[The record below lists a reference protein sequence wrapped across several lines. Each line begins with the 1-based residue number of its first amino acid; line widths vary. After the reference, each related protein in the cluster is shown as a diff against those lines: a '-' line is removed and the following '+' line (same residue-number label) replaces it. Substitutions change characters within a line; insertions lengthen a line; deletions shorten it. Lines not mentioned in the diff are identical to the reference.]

1 MDLEA
6 FLFFISHYAFLI
18 LIGILSYGVG
28 RRLTQRIQFYS
39 ASEQLS
45 FCITIGLGILAYL
58 VLLIGTL
65 GILYR
70 WLVLSV
76 ISIMAFVCW
85 PVWVELFQRALSA
98 YKQGNLWRWQTIV
111 IFFIL
116 LLISIPLFLMPLYPP
131 TAFDSTM
138 YHLAYAK
145 IYVQQH
151 EIVFTPHLRYPV
163 FPQTNEMLFTLALLL
178 YDDIAAQLI
187 QFLMMGILTVG
198 VFAFG
203 RRHFSQRTGVWA
215 MTIFLSN
222 PMVLWLGASAYIDIG
237 LALFV
242 TMGIYSLFNWI
253 QSKEKKWL
261 ILGALFLGFSAGSK
275 YSALFFLI
283 LFSLLTFYIGYKDRK
298 LLYPLLFVTIAFGVA
313 SFWYFRNWYYTG
325 NPVFPFFG
333 QIFGYSWWSAQDL
346 HGQLNELRSHGMGK
360 SLQSFLLLPWNL
372 AFHQPKF
379 LMEAPYSQIYLFALP
394 FLFLGLL
401 RSKIIGLFTILF
413 LYILFWFNSAQV
425 LRYLIPAIP
434 ILSLTMAA
442 SFEEFLGLLAFDKIQ
457 WMKKW
462 ILTFAISI
470 ALFIP
475 GWRYVYYKLQN
486 DGYPP
491 CTKRDQEIYL
501 TQRLPSFPAYQYLN
515 RVKGSNY
522 SLYALFDENMAY
534 FADGIFKGDWFGPAR
549 FEKIYRKFNDLQA
562 LHRELGALGANYF
575 LVKQKG
581 TPINSPP
588 EDLFPKSHF
597 KLVFKNDHILLFEVL
612 KTD

>member
-1 MDLEA
+1 MNLDLS
-6 FLFFISHYAFLI
+6 LFFISHYAFLI

-45 FCITIGLGILAYL
+45 FCTTIGLGILAYL
-58 VLLIGTL
+58 ILLIGTL

-76 ISIMAFVCW
+76 ISIMVFVCW

-98 YKQGNLWRWQTIV
+98 YKEGNLWRWQTIV

-151 EIVFTPHLRYPV
+151 EIVFTPYLRYPV
-163 FPQTNEMLFTLALLL
+163 FPQTNEMLFTLALLI
-178 YDDIAAQLI
+178 YDGVAAQII

-198 VFAFG
+198 LFAFG
-203 RRHFSQRTGVWA
+203 RRHFSQRAGIWA
-215 MTIFLSN
+215 GAVFLSN

-242 TMGIYSLFNWI
+242 TMGIYAIFNYLHL
-253 QSKEKKWL
+253 KEKSWL
-261 ILGALFLGFSAGSK
+261 ILGGLFLGFAAGSK

-283 LFSLLTFYIGYKDRK
+283 LLGLFVFYIGFKERK
-298 LLYPLLFVTIAFGVA
+298 LLYPFLFIAVLIGIAFP
-313 SFWYFRNWYYTG
+313 WYFRNWYYTE
-325 NPVFPFFG
+325 NPIFPFFSK
-333 QIFGYSWWSAQDL
+333 IFGYGLWSPQDL
-346 HGQLNELRSHGMGK
+346 KGQLHDLMHAHGTGK
-360 SLQSFLLLPWNL
+360 SFQSFLLLPWNL
-372 AFHQPKF
+372 AFNQPKF
-379 LMEAPYSQIYLFALP
+379 LMEAPFSKIYLFALP
-394 FLFLGLL
+394 FLFLSL
-401 RSKIIGLFTILF
+401 RHSKIRKLFVIIF
-413 LYILFWFNSAQV
+413 LYTLFWFSTSQV
-425 LRYLIPAIP
+425 LRYLLPIIP
-434 ILSLTMAA
+434 ILSLAIAT
-442 SFEEFLGLLAFDKIQ
+442 SFEYCLELLPSDKIP

-470 ALFIP
+470 AFFIP
-475 GWRYVYYKLQN
+475 GGLYAFYRVQN
-486 DGYPP
+486 EYPP
-491 CTKRDQEIYL
+491 CTKEEQEVYL
-501 TQRLPSFPAYQYLN
+501 TQKLPSFPAYQYLN
-515 RVKGSNY
+515 KTKGRDY
-522 SLYALFDENMAY
+522 SLYALFDTNMAY
-534 FADGIFKGDWFGPAR
+534 FADGIFMGDWFGPGR

-581 TPINSPP
+581 VPINSPS
-588 EDLFPKSHF
+588 EDFFSKSHF
-597 KLVFKNDHILLFEVL
+597 KLVFKNDHVLLFEVL